1 MTVTKRRVIFGVVGL
16 ILVAALGLAIAGPGS
31 AAGPCGP
38 AGIASAPRS
47 IANIF
52 TINDCVALFKSRP
65 AGEDRTG
72 ITKDAILIGR
82 SSPHT
87 GGMAMFLPT
96 VDANLKM
103 LGAVNQAGGIFGRKI
118 QVIDLD
124 NGGAPARGTDVARQ
138 LVEQRKVFAVFAN
151 LCVACELATY
161 QYYASKGVPDVFL
174 WANGPWV
181 AEPTVKTM
189 FGGGQPGIGD
199 GLVLGRFVGARK
211 PGAKVAVVFQDD
223 AYGQPL
229 LLGFKVGLAETSAK
243 AEIVRT
249 ATYNIANSADL
260 SSQAQQAVSGGV
272 DYVAFLGSAA
282 APFVK
287 ALRETAGYTGPV
299 VISSAAAT
307 STNAV
312 ASGVQNFKDVAA
324 TAATYTTDNLNEPAV
339 AAAKAFAAEQRL
351 TFSEY
356 SLLSFAFAEM
366 LVRALELAGP
376 DLTRQGFVE
385 ALETGFK
392 GDYKCSLCI
401 GPVIFGP
408 QDHWAFET
416 LRMVQWDPEKKAFL
430 PIPGQPLID
439 FETSKGRGIR
449 GNVPGYPCEPA
460 TCPWK
465 K

>member
-1 MTVTKRRVIFGVVGL
+1 MTVTKRKVIFGVSGL

-38 AGIASAPRS
+38 AGIASAPRN

-72 ITKDAILIGR
+72 VTKDAILIGR

-103 LGAVNQAGGIFGRKI
+103 LGAVNQAGGVFGRKI

-174 WANGPWV
+174 GQPPVGRRADRQDHVRGR
-181 AEPTVKTM
+181 
-189 FGGGQPGIGD
+189 QPGIGD

-229 LLGFKVGLAETSAK
+229 LLGFKVGLAETSAQ

-287 ALRETAGYTGPV
+287 ALRETAGTRGP
-299 VISSAAAT
+299 
-307 STNAV
+307 
-312 ASGVQNFKDVAA
+312 
-324 TAATYTTDNLNEPAV
+324 
-339 AAAKAFAAEQRL
+339 
-351 TFSEY
+351 
-356 SLLSFAFAEM
+356 
-366 LVRALELAGP
+366 
-376 DLTRQGFVE
+376 
-385 ALETGFK
+385 
-392 GDYKCSLCI
+392 
-401 GPVIFGP
+401 
-408 QDHWAFET
+408 W
-416 LRMVQWDPEKKAFL
+416 
-430 PIPGQPLID
+430 
-439 FETSKGRGIR
+439 
-449 GNVPGYPCEPA
+449 
-460 TCPWK
+460 
-465 K
+465 